1 MAGRWSQFILKHP
14 RLIVFV
20 ACLLAFVSLLAA
32 TRWLE
37 IRPSRME
44 LVFSGDRL
52 LQLKQAYK
60 REFGDRDR
68 IVVVVDA
75 SDLPRAKQ
83 FISALAARLQKDR
96 EHIAELFYRVDAAPF
111 EAHALQYLSRKELEK
126 LQQSLQDHR
135 TLIRDLATSPGL
147 NTLFHAMNQEMGQAL
162 VGHLFTGFL
171 EEKEKSA
178 QIDLVFL
185 NSLLRQVNSS
195 VSGIRSLTSPWGK
208 WLGAGEE
215 PVSEGYLLTEDKRY
229 LILLAQI
236 RGTDER
242 SLSPKQ
248 EGIRRIRTAIAE
260 IGRDYP
266 GIEAG
271 VTGPDALGTDEMVT
285 AKRDAMVATIV
296 ALGGVALLFLL
307 FWRGFAVPLRGLLS
321 MAVGVSWTL
330 GFIVLT
336 IGSLNILTAMFIPIL
351 IGLGID
357 FNIHILER
365 YAEERGMGAA
375 APEALEA
382 TLMKAG
388 GNIVTAAVT
397 TAIAFYALL
406 LTDFKALVELG
417 FITGSGLLLCLVAAF
432 TVLPA
437 LLILHERRAGA
448 WVASPSVSFLAVME
462 RWSRHPRIIITGAG
476 LLAMASLFALGT
488 IQLEFNLLELQAE
501 GTESVDWELRLL
513 EGGGTSTWYGVV
525 LAQSPGQVEKK
536 AMALDALPSVDRVQ
550 TIFSFLPKAEA
561 GKKEAIKALGPL
573 LAELPVTFGTLQPVD
588 LEGLQKTFERIRFKL
603 GDTGGSPSA
612 SDKELEEA
620 RQLVEAVQGK
630 LAKGDPAKV
639 TQALAT
645 TQAKLFGDLEKKVA
659 VLRKNLRASLMTV
672 ADLPKDIRDRFIGKE
687 GTYLLKVFP
696 HGNTWGRE
704 SVQEFVREVRSVDP
718 NAIGNPITA
727 WEYGQSMERGYLLGG
742 LYAATAMLVVILW
755 SFGSVGH
762 LLLALLP
769 LVVGGAWTLGLM
781 ELFGINFNLANLI
794 ILPLIVGYGIMNGL
808 HIVKRCQREGGNDS
822 IIANSTGRA
831 VFLSASTTM
840 VGFGSL
846 MVANHRG
853 IFSLGFL
860 LSVGVGSILLASLTV
875 LPALLWTIYGGTK
888 AEPVEKVPQPAPALS
903 SSKGPW
909 DVPGGRERR

>member
-1 MAGRWSQFILKHP
+1 MARRWSQFILRHP
-14 RLIVFV
+14 RLILFV
-20 ACLLAFVSLLAA
+20 TSLFAFVSLVGAG
-32 TRWLE
+32 RWLE
-37 IRPSRME
+37 VRPSRME

-52 LQLKQAYK
+52 LQLKRAYK

-83 FISALAARLQKDR
+83 FISALAARLHKDR

-162 VGHLFTGFL
+162 VGHFFTGFL

-178 QIDLVFL
+178 KIDLVFL

-195 VSGIRSLTSPWGK
+195 VSGDRSLTSPWGK

-266 GIEAG
+266 GIEVG

-321 MAVGVSWTL
+321 LAVGVSWTL

-351 IGLGID
+351 IGLGVD

-437 LLILHERRAGA
+437 LLILYERRAGA
-448 WVASPSVSFLAVME
+448 RVASPSVSFLAVIE

-476 LLAMASLFALGT
+476 LLAVASLFALGT

-513 EGGGTSTWYGVV
+513 EGDGTSTWYGVV
-525 LAQSPGQVEKK
+525 LAQSPGQVVKK
-536 AMALDALPSVDRVQ
+536 AMALDALPSVNRVQ

-573 LAELPVTFGTLQPVD
+573 LAEIPVTFGTLQPVD

-603 GDTGGSPSA
+603 GGTGSSPSA

-630 LAKGDPAKV
+630 LAKGDPARL
-639 TQALAT
+639 TQDLT
-645 TQAKLFGDLEKKVA
+645 SYQAALFGDLEKKVA
-659 VLRKNLRASLMTV
+659 VLRKNLRSSLMTV

-687 GTYLLKVFP
+687 GSYLLKVFP

-704 SVQEFVREVRSVDP
+704 SVQKFVREVRSVDP
-718 NAIGNPITA
+718 DAVGDPFTA

-755 SFGSVGH
+755 SFGSMGH

-769 LVVGGAWTLGLM
+769 LVVGGTWTLGLM
-781 ELFGINFNLANLI
+781 ELFGINFNMANLI
-794 ILPLIVGYGIMNGL
+794 ILHLIVGYGIMNGL
-808 HIVKRCQREGGNDS
+808 HIVNR
-822 IIANSTGRA
+822 
-831 VFLSASTTM
+831 
-840 VGFGSL
+840 
-846 MVANHRG
+846 
-853 IFSLGFL
+853 
-860 LSVGVGSILLASLTV
+860 
-875 LPALLWTIYGGTK
+875 
-888 AEPVEKVPQPAPALS
+888 
-903 SSKGPW
+903 
-909 DVPGGRERR
+909 

>member
-1 MAGRWSQFILKHP
+1 MARRWSQFILRHP
-14 RLIVFV
+14 RLILFV
-20 ACLLAFVSLLAA
+20 TSLFAFVSLVGAG
-32 TRWLE
+32 RWLE
-37 IRPSRME
+37 VRPSRME

-52 LQLKQAYK
+52 LQLKRAYK

-83 FISALAARLQKDR
+83 FISALAARLHKDR

-162 VGHLFTGFL
+162 VGHFFTGFL

-178 QIDLVFL
+178 KIDLVFL

-195 VSGIRSLTSPWGK
+195 VSGDRSLTSPWGK

-266 GIEAG
+266 GIEVG

-285 AKRDAMVATIV
+285 AKRDARVATIV

-321 MAVGVSWTL
+321 LAVGVSWTL

-351 IGLGID
+351 IGLGVD

-437 LLILHERRAGA
+437 LLILYERRAGA
-448 WVASPSVSFLAVME
+448 RVASPSVSFLAVIE

-476 LLAMASLFALGT
+476 LLAVASLFALGT

-513 EGGGTSTWYGVV
+513 EGDGTSTWYGVV
-525 LAQSPGQVEKK
+525 LAQSPGQVVKK
-536 AMALDALPSVDRVQ
+536 AMALDALPSVNRVQ

-573 LAELPVTFGTLQPVD
+573 LAEIPVTFGTLQPVD
-588 LEGLQKTFERIRFKL
+588 LEGLQK
-603 GDTGGSPSA
+603 
-612 SDKELEEA
+612 
-620 RQLVEAVQGK
+620 
-630 LAKGDPAKV
+630 
-639 TQALAT
+639 
-645 TQAKLFGDLEKKVA
+645 
-659 VLRKNLRASLMTV
+659 NL
-672 ADLPKDIRDRFIGKE
+672 
-687 GTYLLKVFP
+687 
-696 HGNTWGRE
+696 
-704 SVQEFVREVRSVDP
+704 
-718 NAIGNPITA
+718 
-727 WEYGQSMERGYLLGG
+727 
-742 LYAATAMLVVILW
+742 
-755 SFGSVGH
+755 
-762 LLLALLP
+762 
-769 LVVGGAWTLGLM
+769 
-781 ELFGINFNLANLI
+781 
-794 ILPLIVGYGIMNGL
+794 
-808 HIVKRCQREGGNDS
+808 
-822 IIANSTGRA
+822 
-831 VFLSASTTM
+831 
-840 VGFGSL
+840 
-846 MVANHRG
+846 
-853 IFSLGFL
+853 
-860 LSVGVGSILLASLTV
+860 
-875 LPALLWTIYGGTK
+875 
-888 AEPVEKVPQPAPALS
+888 
-903 SSKGPW
+903 
-909 DVPGGRERR
+909 